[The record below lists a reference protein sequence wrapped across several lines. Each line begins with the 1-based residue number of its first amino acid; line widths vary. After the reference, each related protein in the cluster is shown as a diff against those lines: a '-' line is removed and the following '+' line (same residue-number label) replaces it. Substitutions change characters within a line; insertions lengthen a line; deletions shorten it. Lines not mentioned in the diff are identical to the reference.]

1 MSRAIMGKCPLSPR
15 SGVPTD
21 NEQWVWRYCFYPP
34 HRGVRAEGT
43 ASDFAQA
50 RVDFEIAWREMQPD
64 ITDVEH
70 RRERTLDVMEG
81 PNVDAGCKLATQL
94 LDGPMRGRAKEM
106 GSATSVPLADAREKA
121 AVRGER
127 LPRE

>member
-15 SGVPTD
+15 SGVATD

-64 ITDVEH
+64 ITEADFVEH

-81 PNVDAGCKLATQL
+81 PNV
-94 LDGPMRGRAKEM
+94 GRWLQARDPTI
-106 GSATSVPLADAREKA
+106 GRPDARP
-121 AVRGER
+121 GER
-127 LPRE
+127 GAG

>member
-81 PNVDAGCKLATQL
+81 PNV
-94 LDGPMRGRAKEM
+94 GRWPQARDPTT
-106 GSATSVPLADAREKA
+106 GRPDARP
-121 AVRGER
+121 GER
-127 LPRE
+127 DG